1 MRKIILSLALL
12 AVSMT
17 ITAQNEVLTNSSITD
32 MLELG
37 FANDVIV
44 TKINTSETNFDT
56 SIQALKALKDK
67 GVGNDVIVAMMNAG
81 KQKADSNDVVNINQ
95 TGIFFKEGDEFK
107 KIFPTAFYG
116 TQTNTLGSTVSP
128 NITNTKTKSIVV
140 GEHSNNIIKTNIPK
154 FYFRFNNVEQ
164 SKLSTTPNWWFSVAS
179 SPSEFVLVRLA
190 TKKGKRELGT
200 GEIDLYSG
208 NFKGVDSKDIVEC
221 NIDAISE
228 TEFMVTPQKP
238 ILPDEYCFFYLGA
251 VTQKGFNN
259 QAIFDFTISNDCV
272 IENKYKVGDSVWV
285 MKEGKLQKLEVMA
298 VHVKKDGI
306 YYSLRK
312 RSSWKGEEYS
322 EIDCFS
328 SKEEITDLM

>member
-67 GVGNDVIVAMMNAG
+67 GVSSDIIVTMMNAG
-81 KQKADSNDVVNINQ
+81 KQKIKGNEVEDVNN
-95 TGIFFKEGDEFK
+95 TGIFFKENNEYK

-116 TQTNTLGSTVSP
+116 SRTNTLGSAISP
-128 NITNTKTKSIVV
+128 SITNTKVKSIVV
-140 GEHSNNIIKTNIPK
+140 GEHSNNIIKTNVPK
-154 FYFRFNNVEQ
+154 FYFRFSNAER
-164 SKLSTTPNWWFSVAS
+164 SRLSSTPNWWFSVAS
-179 SPSEFVLVRLA
+179 SPNEFVLVKLVA
-190 TKKGKRELGT
+190 KKGKRELGT

-208 NFKGVDSKDIVEC
+208 SFKGVDGENIVKC

-228 TEFMVTPQKP
+228 TEFIVTPQTP
-238 ILPDEYCFFYLGA
+238 MLPNEYCFFYQGA
-251 VTQKGFNN
+251 VVQNGFDN
-259 QAIFDFTISNDCV
+259 QAIFDFSIPKDCA
-272 IENKYKVGDSVWV
+272 IENKYKVDDSVWV
-285 MKEGKLQKLEVMA
+285 LKNGKPQRLEVMA
-298 VHVKKDGI
+298 VYVKQDGI

-312 RSSWKGEEYS
+312 RSSWKGEEYNES
-322 EIDCFS
+322 DCFS

>member
-1 MRKIILSLALL
+1 MKKIILSFALF
-12 AVSMT
+12 AISIT
-17 ITAQNEVLTNSSITD
+17 ISAQNEILTNTSITD

-37 FANDVIV
+37 FENDVIV
-44 TKINTSETNFDT
+44 TKINTSQTNFDT
-56 SIQALKALKDK
+56 SIQALKVLKDK
-67 GVGNDVIVAMMNAG
+67 GVSNNVIVAMMNAG
-81 KQKADSNDVVNINQ
+81 KQKTDSNDVVNINQ

-154 FYFRFNNVEQ
+154 FYFRFNNIEQ

-179 SPSEFVLVRLA
+179 SPSEFVLVKLA

-200 GEIDLYSG
+200 GQIDLYSG

-228 TEFMVTPQKP
+228 TEFIVTPQKP
-238 ILPDEYCFFYLGA
+238 ILPDEYCFFYQGA
-251 VTQKGFNN
+251 VTQRGFNN
-259 QAIFDFTISNDCV
+259 QAIFDFTIPMDCV
-272 IENKYKVGDSVWV
+272 IENKYKVDDSVWV
-285 MKEGKLQKLEVMA
+285 TKEGKPQKLEVMT
-298 VHVKKDGI
+298 VYVKTDGI

-312 RSSWKGEEYS
+312 RSSWKGEEYK

-328 SKEEITDLM
+328 SKEEITELM